1 MFQKGHGSL
10 TICSPNYEWKHED
23 ASELMFEAMV
33 QENEIDIPRQDIEF
47 VRDLIAGK
55 DRHPRNGEKSFL
67 FEIVANKQNG
77 IDVDK

>member
-1 MFQKGHGSL
+1 
-10 TICSPNYEWKHED
+10 
-23 ASELMFEAMV
+23 MFEAMV
-33 QENEIDIPRQDIEF
+33 EENEIDLPRRDIDF

-55 DRHPRNGEKSFL
+55 DRHPQHGEKSYL